1 MAQVSAESKA
11 IDNAY
16 RYVKTNNMAHY
27 MIKKITSGMRADD
40 LYNSLTKE
48 KANEFFLDRGYF
60 DEVVNDMAALAIIYS
75 HIDGTLDVTPVIGE
89 GVLKR
94 LNEPVKAS
102 D

>member
-1 MAQVSAESKA
+1 MAQISAQSKSV
-11 IDNAY
+11 DDAY
-16 RYVKTNNMAHY
+16 KYVKTNNMAHY
-27 MIKKITSGMRADD
+27 MIKKITSGMRVDD

-60 DEVVNDMAALAIIYS
+60 NGIVNDMAALAMIYWF
-75 HIDGTLDVTPVIGE
+75 IDGTLDVTHVIGE

-94 LNEPVKAS
+94 LNEPGKAS